1 MLNAVQIEQP
11 SPTLHVFY
19 ASQTGNGEA
28 IANRLGGE
36 AAQAGLAV
44 KTQSLLQLKPA
55 ALKKIHYAVFV
66 ISTHGEG
73 DPPDDALD
81 LVDFLNN
88 PRAPQL
94 SQLRFR
100 VLALGD
106 SSYVRFCEAG
116 RQLETLLEA
125 RGAVRFAERIECD
138 LDYQQSARRF
148 SAEVIEHGLEN
159 LGLETPGRSD
169 ESATGPQSSAPQLS
183 IVPSEPLWSP
193 QRPFP
198 ATVESVFPLTA
209 PESVKDIHHV
219 TLSLAGSG
227 LRYEP
232 GDSLGVWA
240 HNNPERVS
248 ELLDILDI
256 DPATRIEREGA
267 TRTARDWLTQ
277 HLEITRLTP
286 DCVKAWA
293 ALTGSRRL
301 AEHLDA
307 SSANQLRNFIEQ
319 RQLID
324 LALEFPVQTD
334 AAWLLHLLRPLTP
347 RSYSIASSQAEV
359 DDEVH
364 LTVATKQSGA
374 THQQRLGVTS
384 EYLNHRLQPGDT
396 VGVFIEPNTRFRLPE
411 DRSRPIIVIAAGTG
425 IAPYRAFFQ
434 QLEQDEHSSRTWL
447 IFGNPNLRSD
457 FLYQSEWLCWRSSGL
472 LERIDT
478 AFSRDQQKK
487 RYVQHVV
494 REQAARI
501 SEWLDW
507 GAHIYLC
514 GALAMGEQV
523 EQALKQGLA
532 DHRGL
537 TAEEVSATFSQLRR
551 EHRLKK
557 DLY

>member
-1 MLNAVQIEQP
+1 
-11 SPTLHVFY
+11 
-19 ASQTGNGEA
+19 
-28 IANRLGGE
+28 
-36 AAQAGLAV
+36 
-44 KTQSLLQLKPA
+44 
-55 ALKKIHYAVFV
+55 
-66 ISTHGEG
+66 
-73 DPPDDALD
+73 
-81 LVDFLNN
+81 
-88 PRAPQL
+88 
-94 SQLRFR
+94 

-116 RQLETLLEA
+116 RQLERLLEA

-138 LDYQQSARRF
+138 LDYQQPAEQF
-148 SAEVIEHGLEN
+148 SGEVIEFGLDT
-159 LGLETPGRSD
+159 LGQSD
-169 ESATGPQSSAPQLS
+169 EPATKPQSSAPQLS
-183 IVPSEPLWSP
+183 IVPNEPLWSR

-198 ATVESVFPLTA
+198 ATVESVFSLTA

-227 LRYEP
+227 LQYEP

-248 ELLDILDI
+248 ELLNILEI
-256 DPATRIEREGA
+256 DPATRIERDGA
-267 TRTARDWLTQ
+267 SRTARDWLTQ
-277 HLEITRLTP
+277 HLEITRLAP
-286 DCVKAWA
+286 DGVKAWA
-293 ALTGSRRL
+293 ALTGSPRL
-301 AEHLDA
+301 ADHLDGLSTSQFKA
-307 SSANQLRNFIEQ
+307 FIEQ

-324 LALEFPVQTD
+324 LATEFPVQTD
-334 AAWLLHLLRPLTP
+334 ARGLLRLLRPLTP
-347 RSYSIASSQAEV
+347 RSYSIASSQAAV

-374 THQQRLGVTS
+374 TQQQRLGVAS

-396 VGVFIEPNTRFRLPE
+396 VGVFLESNPRFRLPE
-411 DRSRPIIVIAAGTG
+411 DRSKPIIVIAAGTG

-434 QLEQDEHSSRTWL
+434 QLEQDERSSRTWL

-457 FLYQSEWLCWRSSGL
+457 FLYQSEWLSWRSSGL

-478 AFSRDQQKK
+478 AFSRDQEEK

-494 REQAARI
+494 EESSARI

-514 GALAMGEQV
+514 GCLAMGEQV
-523 EQALKQGLA
+523 EHALRQGLA
-532 DHRGL
+532 RHRGL
-537 TAEEVSATFSQLRR
+537 TAGEAIACLSQLRR
-551 EHRLKK
+551 ERRLMK